1 MSNEQSASSIQY
13 PASSIQ
19 YPASSIQY
27 PASSIQY
34 LVTGGGGFL
43 GRYIV
48 EQLLARGDAVT
59 VFARGAYPE
68 LEALGAQVVRGDVQD
83 AEAIRRACAGM
94 DVVYHVAA
102 RAGMWGPWDDFY
114 GVNVTGTRN
123 VIAACRANKIPKL
136 VNTSSPSVI
145 FDGEPHEGVDE
156 SYPYPTRYES
166 PYPHTK
172 AIAEQDVMA
181 AHGPD
186 LLTVSLRP
194 HLIIGPRDNH
204 LLPGLLARAKTG
216 LLPQVGDG
224 TNKVDLTGV
233 EDAARA
239 HLLAA
244 DALMPDSALDGPAGH
259 GRVYFIS
266 QGEPVNLWTWIRAL
280 LRALDLPEPRLR
292 LSLKTARAAGAVLEQ
307 LHTTLRRPGEPRL
320 TRFIASELAQSHYY
334 DISAARRDFGYVPQ
348 RTMAEVTER
357 VVKAV
362 DSRQ

>member
-1 MSNEQSASSIQY
+1 MGNEY

-19 YPASSIQY
+19 HPASSIQH
-27 PASSIQY
+27 PASSNQY

-48 EQLLARGDAVT
+48 EQLLAQGDAVT

-68 LEALGAQVVRGDVQD
+68 LEARGARVMRGDLQD
-83 AEAIRRACAGM
+83 AEAVQRACAGI
-94 DVVYHVAA
+94 DVVFHVAA

-114 GVNVTGTRN
+114 GVNVIGTRN
-123 VIAACRANKIPKL
+123 VIAACRANNVPRL
-136 VNTSSPSVI
+136 VFTSSPSVI

-156 SYPYPTRYES
+156 SYPYPTHYES

-172 AIAEQDVMA
+172 AIAEQDVIA

-224 TNKVDLTGV
+224 TNKVDLTDV
-233 EDAARA
+233 EDAAHA
-239 HLLAA
+239 HLLVA
-244 DALMPDSALDGPAGH
+244 DALTAGSPVDGPPGH
-259 GRVYFIS
+259 GRVYFVS
-266 QGEPVNLWTWIRAL
+266 QGEPVNLWAWIRAL
-280 LRALDLPEPRLR
+280 LRALDLPEPHMR
-292 LSLKTARAAGAVLEQ
+292 LSLKTARAAGAVLEK
-307 LHTTLRRPGEPRL
+307 LHTVLRRPGEPRL

-348 RTMAEVTER
+348 YTMAEVTER
-357 VVKAV
+357 VVRAV
-362 DSRQ
+362 DGRRGMN

>member
-1 MSNEQSASSIQY
+1 MSNEY
-13 PASSIQ
+13 PQPTTHNSKLRI
-19 YPASSIQY
+19 
-27 PASSIQY
+27 

-68 LEALGAQVVRGDVQD
+68 LEARGARVVRGDLQD
-83 AEAIRRACAGM
+83 AEAVRHACTGM
-94 DVVYHVAA
+94 DVVFHVAA
-102 RAGMWGPWDDFY
+102 RAGMWGAWDDFY
-114 GVNVTGTRN
+114 GVNVIGTQN

-136 VNTSSPSVI
+136 INTSSPSVI
-145 FDGEPHEGVDE
+145 FDGAPHESVDE

-172 AIAEQDVMA
+172 AIAEQDVTA
-181 AHGPD
+181 AHSPD

-224 TNKVDLTGV
+224 TNKVDLTDV

-244 DALMPDSALDGPAGH
+244 DALIPGSALDGPPGH

-266 QGEPVNLWTWIRAL
+266 QDEPVNLWAWIRAL

-292 LSLKTARAAGAVLEQ
+292 LSLKTARAAGAVLEK
-307 LHTTLRRPGEPRL
+307 LHTAMRRPGEPRI

-334 DISAARRDFGYVPQ
+334 DISTARRDFGYIPQ
-348 RTMAEVTER
+348 RNMAEVTAR
-357 VVKAV
+357 VVAWVRAMPAPKPPLLPLLL
-362 DSRQ
+362 R

>member
-1 MSNEQSASSIQY
+1 MRNKKSS
-13 PASSIQ
+13 
-19 YPASSIQY
+19 
-27 PASSIQY
+27 

-43 GRYIV
+43 GRAIV

-68 LEALGAQVVRGDVQD
+68 LEALGARVVRGDLQD
-83 AEAIRRACAGM
+83 AEVVRRACAGM
-94 DVVYHVAA
+94 DVVFHVAA
-102 RAGMWGPWDDFY
+102 KAGMWGPWDDFY
-114 GVNVTGTRN
+114 GVNVTGTQN
-123 VIAACRANKIPKL
+123 VIAACRANGVPKL

-145 FDGEPHEGVDE
+145 FDGKPQEGVDE
-156 SYPYPTRYES
+156 SYPYPDHYES

-172 AIAEQDVMA
+172 AIAEQAVMA
-181 AHGPD
+181 AHRGD
-186 LLTVSLRP
+186 TQGVSLRTVSLRP

-224 TNKVDLTGV
+224 TNRVDLTDV

-244 DALMPDSALDGPAGH
+244 DALEPGSPLDGLPGR

-266 QGEPVNLWTWIRAL
+266 QDEPVTLWLWIRGL
-280 LRALDLPEPRLR
+280 LRDLGLSEPRVRIPLGA
-292 LSLKTARAAGAVLEQ
+292 ARAVGGLLET
-307 LHTTLRRPGEPRL
+307 LHTTLHRPGEPRL

-334 DISAARRDFGYVPQ
+334 DISAAKRDFGYVPQ
-348 RTMAEVTER
+348 RTMAEVTAR
-357 VVKAV
+357 VAAWVGEV
-362 DSRQ
+362 DGRR

>member
-1 MSNEQSASSIQY
+1 MNFQNPKSKIQT
-13 PASSIQ
+13 
-19 YPASSIQY
+19 
-27 PASSIQY
+27 

-68 LEALGAQVVRGDVQD
+68 LAALGARVVRGDLQD
-83 AEAIRRACAGM
+83 AEAVQRACAGV
-94 DVVYHVAA
+94 DVVFHVAA

-114 GVNVTGTRN
+114 GVNVIGTRN
-123 VIAACRANKIPKL
+123 VIAACRANGVPKL

-145 FDGEPHEGVDE
+145 FDGAPHEGVDE
-156 SYPYPTRYES
+156 SYPYPTHYES

-172 AIAEQDVMA
+172 AIAEQDVCA
-181 AHGPD
+181 AHGAD
-186 LLTVSLRP
+186 ARGVRLLTVSLRP

-204 LLPGLLARAKTG
+204 LLPGLLARAQTG

-224 TNKVDLTGV
+224 TNRVDLTDV

-244 DALMPDSALDGPAGH
+244 DALVAGSPLDGPPGR

-266 QGEPVNLWTWIRAL
+266 QDEPVNLWAWIRAL
-280 LRALDLPEPRLR
+280 LRALDLPEPRFR
-292 LSLKTARAAGAVLEQ
+292 LSLKAARAAGAALEK
-307 LHTTLRRPGEPRL
+307 LHTALRRPGEPRL

-334 DISAARRDFGYVPQ
+334 DVSAAKRDFGYAPQ
-348 RTMAEVTER
+348 RTMAEVTAR
-357 VVKAV
+357 VVRAV
-362 DSRQ
+362 GGRE

>member
-1 MSNEQSASSIQY
+1 MSLQNPKSKIQN
-13 PASSIQ
+13 
-19 YPASSIQY
+19 
-27 PASSIQY
+27 

-59 VFARGAYPE
+59 VFARGTYPE
-68 LEALGAQVVRGDVQD
+68 LEALGARLVRGDLQD
-83 AEAIRRACAGM
+83 AEAVKRASAGM
-94 DVVYHVAA
+94 DVVFHAAA
-102 RAGMWGPWDDFY
+102 RAGMLGPWDDFY
-114 GVNVTGTRN
+114 GVNVVGTQN
-123 VIAACRANKIPKL
+123 VIAACRANEIPKL
-136 VNTSSPSVI
+136 INTSSPSVI
-145 FDGEPHEGVDE
+145 FDGAPHEGVNE

-172 AIAEQDVMA
+172 AIAEQDVIA
-181 AHGPD
+181 AHGSD

-224 TNKVDLTGV
+224 TNKVDLTDV

-244 DALMPDSALDGPAGH
+244 DALIPGSALDGPPGR

-292 LSLKTARAAGAVLEQ
+292 LSLRAARAAGAVLEK
-307 LHTTLRRPGEPRL
+307 LHTVLRRPGEPRL

-348 RTMAEVTER
+348 RAMAEVTAR
-357 VVKAV
+357 IVKNIE
-362 DSRQ
+362 SK

>member
-1 MSNEQSASSIQY
+1 MRT
-13 PASSIQ
+13 
-19 YPASSIQY
+19 
-27 PASSIQY
+27 

-68 LEALGAQVVRGDVQD
+68 LAAIGATLVRGDLRD
-83 AEAIRRACAGM
+83 AGAVTRACAGI
-94 DVVYHVAA
+94 DVVFHVAA
-102 RAGMWGPWDDFY
+102 KAGMWGPWDAFY
-114 GVNVTGTRN
+114 SVNVVGTHN
-123 VIAACRANKIPKL
+123 VIAACRANGVRKL
-136 VNTSSPSVI
+136 IYTSSPSVI
-145 FDGEPHEGVDE
+145 FDGRPQEGVDE
-156 SYPYPTRYES
+156 SYPYPAHYES

-172 AIAEQDVMA
+172 SLAEQAVVA
-181 AHGPD
+181 AHRGGNPREAP

-204 LLPGLLARAKTG
+204 LIPGLLARARAG
-216 LLPQVGDG
+216 SLPQVGAG
-224 TNKVDLTGV
+224 TNKVDLTDV

-244 DALMPDSALDGPAGH
+244 DALEPGAPADGPAGR

-266 QGEPVNLWTWIRAL
+266 QDEPVVLWPWIRAL

-292 LSLKTARAAGAVLEQ
+292 VPLRAARAAGALLET
-307 LHTTLRRPGEPRL
+307 LHRALHRPGEPRL

-334 DISAARRDFGYVPQ
+334 NITAAKRDLGYAPQ
-348 RTMAEVTER
+348 RTMAEVTAR
-357 VVKAV
+357 LVAWLKAQQTV
-362 DSRQ
+362 DGRR

>member
-1 MSNEQSASSIQY
+1 MSLQNPKSKIQN
-13 PASSIQ
+13 
-19 YPASSIQY
+19 
-27 PASSIQY
+27 

-59 VFARGAYPE
+59 VFARGTYPE
-68 LEALGAQVVRGDVQD
+68 LEALGARLVRGDLQD
-83 AEAIRRACAGM
+83 AEAVKRASAGM
-94 DVVYHVAA
+94 DVVFHAAA

-114 GVNVTGTRN
+114 GVNVVGTQN
-123 VIAACRANKIPKL
+123 VIAACRANEIPKL
-136 VNTSSPSVI
+136 INTSSPSVI
-145 FDGEPHEGVDE
+145 FDGAPHEGVNE

-172 AIAEQDVMA
+172 AIAEQDVIA
-181 AHGPD
+181 AHGSD

-224 TNKVDLTGV
+224 TNKVDLTDV

-244 DALMPDSALDGPAGH
+244 DALIPGSALDGPPGR

-292 LSLKTARAAGAVLEQ
+292 LSLRAARAAGAVLEK
-307 LHTTLRRPGEPRL
+307 LHTVLRRPGEPRL

-348 RTMAEVTER
+348 RAMAEVTAR
-357 VVKAV
+357 IVKNIE
-362 DSRQ
+362 SK

>member
-1 MSNEQSASSIQY
+1 MNS
-13 PASSIQ
+13 
-19 YPASSIQY
+19 
-27 PASSIQY
+27 

-68 LEALGAQVVRGDVQD
+68 LEALGARVVRGDLQD
-83 AEAIRRACAGM
+83 ADAVKRACAGM
-94 DVVYHVAA
+94 DVVFHVAA

-114 GVNVTGTRN
+114 GVNVTGTQN
-123 VIAACRANKIPKL
+123 VIAACRAKGVPKL
-136 VNTSSPSVI
+136 INTSSPSVI
-145 FDGEPHEGVDE
+145 FDGEPHEGVNE
-156 SYPYPTRYES
+156 SYPYPARYES

-172 AIAEQDVMA
+172 AIAEQAVIA
-181 AHGPD
+181 AHNPD

-204 LLPGLLARAKTG
+204 LLPGLLARARTG

-224 TNKVDLTGV
+224 TNKVDLTDV

-244 DALMPDSALDGPAGH
+244 DALEPGSPLAGPPSH

-266 QGEPVNLWTWIRAL
+266 QGEPVNLWAWIRAL

-292 LSLKTARAAGAVLEQ
+292 LSLQTARAAGAALEK
-307 LHTTLRRPGEPRL
+307 LHTILHRPGEPRL

-334 DISAARRDFGYVPQ
+334 DITAARRDFGYVPQ
-348 RTMAEVTER
+348 RSMAEVTEE
-357 VVKAV
+357 VVQWVRDKEE
-362 DSRQ
+362 RG

>member
-1 MSNEQSASSIQY
+1 M
-13 PASSIQ
+13 
-19 YPASSIQY
+19 
-27 PASSIQY
+27 
-34 LVTGGGGFL
+34 TGGGGFL

-48 EQLLARGDAVT
+48 EQLLARGKAVT
-59 VFARGAYPE
+59 VFTRGAYPE
-68 LEALGAQVVRGDVQD
+68 LEALGARVVRGDLQD
-83 AEAIRRACAGM
+83 AEAVRRACAGM
-94 DVVYHVAA
+94 DVVFHVAA

-114 GVNVTGTRN
+114 GVNVIGTRN
-123 VIAACRANKIPKL
+123 VIAACRANRVPRL
-136 VNTSSPSVI
+136 VFTSSPSVI
-145 FDGEPHEGVDE
+145 FDGKPHTGVDE
-156 SYPYPTRYES
+156 SYPYPTHYES

-172 AIAEQDVMA
+172 AIAEQEVIA
-181 AHGPD
+181 AHGPA

-204 LLPGLLARAKTG
+204 LLPGLLARARTG

-224 TNKVDLTGV
+224 TNKVDLTDV

-244 DALMPDSALDGPAGH
+244 DALTAGSPLDGPPGH

-292 LSLKTARAAGAVLEQ
+292 LSLKTARALGAILEK
-307 LHTTLRRPGEPRL
+307 LHTVLRRPGEPRL

-348 RTMAEVTER
+348 YTMAEVTGKVIRWVEG
-357 VVKAV
+357 KG
-362 DSRQ
+362 

>member
-1 MSNEQSASSIQY
+1 MYNEHPVSSIQH
-13 PASSIQ
+13 PKSKIQ
-19 YPASSIQY
+19 T
-27 PASSIQY
+27 

-48 EQLLARGDAVT
+48 EQLLARGDGVT

-68 LEALGAQVVRGDVQD
+68 LEALGARVIRGDLQD
-83 AEAIRRACAGM
+83 AEAVKAACAGM
-94 DVVYHVAA
+94 DIVYHVAA

-114 GVNVTGTRN
+114 GVNVTGTQN
-123 VIAACRANKIPKL
+123 VIAACRANGVPRL

-172 AIAEQDVMA
+172 AIAEQAVVA
-181 AHGPD
+181 AHSPD

-224 TNKVDLTGV
+224 TNKVDLTDV

-244 DALMPDSALDGPAGH
+244 DALVPGSPLDGPTGR

-266 QGEPVNLWTWIRAL
+266 QDEPVNLWAWIRAL
-280 LRALDLPEPRLR
+280 LRALDLPEPRVR
-292 LSLKTARAAGAVLEQ
+292 LSLKTARAAGAVLEK
-307 LHTTLRRPGEPRL
+307 LHTTLHRPGEPRF
-320 TRFIASELAQSHYY
+320 TRFIASELAMSHYY
-334 DISAARRDFGYVPQ
+334 DISAAKRDLGYAPQ
-348 RTMAEVTER
+348 RTMAEVTAR
-357 VVKAV
+357 VVGAV
-362 DSRQ
+362 DGRR

>member
-1 MSNEQSASSIQY
+1 MNFQNPKSKIQT
-13 PASSIQ
+13 
-19 YPASSIQY
+19 
-27 PASSIQY
+27 

-68 LEALGAQVVRGDVQD
+68 LAALGARVVRGDLQD
-83 AEAIRRACAGM
+83 AEAVQRACAGA
-94 DVVYHVAA
+94 DVVFHVAA

-114 GVNVTGTRN
+114 GVNVIGTRN
-123 VIAACRANKIPKL
+123 VIAACRANGVPKL

-145 FDGEPHEGVDE
+145 FDGAPHEGVDE
-156 SYPYPTRYES
+156 SYPYPTHYES

-172 AIAEQDVMA
+172 AIAEQDVCT
-181 AHGPD
+181 AHGAD
-186 LLTVSLRP
+186 ARGVRLLTVSLRP

-204 LLPGLLARAKTG
+204 LLPGLLARAQTG

-224 TNKVDLTGV
+224 TNRVDLTDV

-244 DALMPDSALDGPAGH
+244 DALVAGSPLDGPPGR

-266 QGEPVNLWTWIRAL
+266 QDEPVNLWAWIRAL
-280 LRALDLPEPRLR
+280 LRALDLPEPRFR
-292 LSLKTARAAGAVLEQ
+292 LSLKTARAAGAALEK
-307 LHTTLRRPGEPRL
+307 LHTALRRPGEPRL
-320 TRFIASELAQSHYY
+320 TRFIASELAQSHHY
-334 DISAARRDFGYVPQ
+334 DVSAAKRDFGYAPQ
-348 RTMAEVTER
+348 RTMAEVTAR
-357 VVKAV
+357 VVRAV
-362 DSRQ
+362 GGRE